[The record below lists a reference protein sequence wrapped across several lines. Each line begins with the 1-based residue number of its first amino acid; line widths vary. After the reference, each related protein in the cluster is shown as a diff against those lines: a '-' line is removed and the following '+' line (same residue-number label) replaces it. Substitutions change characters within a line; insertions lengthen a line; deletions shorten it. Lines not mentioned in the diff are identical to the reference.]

1 MDFLD
6 QLSSGLL
13 CGDGAMGTEIIARG
27 ALPDGCFEELVI
39 GNPALIL
46 GIHSDYLAAGARFI
60 ETNTFGANAVRL
72 ARFGLENRVGEFNA
86 AAVRLAKTAVVGKDA
101 FVAGSVGP
109 LGGRL
114 EAIREQGVDP
124 AAVYREQITALLDAG
139 VDVLQLETFLSLDE
153 ILLALGTAKSLSA
166 VPTVC
171 SMVCSEEGRL
181 STGESIVDAFRKLT
195 AAGADVVGLNCLSGP
210 HAMLRVLE
218 KIPLEFIL
226 AASPNAGH
234 PLYRDGRYL
243 YGLSPEYFATAGREF
258 AAQGARLIGGCCGT
272 SPAHIAALSKALAG
286 FHPATSKTVVRIT
299 EPPRPSAPTH
309 SEEVSLLDLIAEG
322 KKVIVTELDPPKTLD
337 LEKFFTGAR
346 ALAEAGSDAV
356 TLADNSLAILRVS
369 NVAVGAL
376 LKERLGIMPLLHI
389 SCRDRNLLGLQ
400 SELMGIAAL
409 GIRHILPLTGDP
421 AKVGDHP
428 GASSVYDVNSIE
440 LMRIIS
446 RLNEGYNQAGKS
458 IKVQTNFVQGCTF
471 NPNAKNLDAQVA
483 RLERKIAAG
492 ASYVMTQPVF
502 DTGLVAEMYRRTAH
516 LSVPIF
522 TGVWPLLNG
531 RQTEFL
537 HNEVPGIVI
546 PDHVRESMRGLE
558 GAEGKTKGIE
568 LGKDICRA
576 ALDRF
581 PGVYLI
587 TPFLNYETT
596 TELAGFVRS
605 L

>member
-6 QLSSGLL
+6 ELNSGLL
-13 CGDGAMGTEIIARG
+13 CGDGAMGTEIMARG
-27 ALPDGCFEELVI
+27 TLDGCFEELVCTA
-39 GNPALIL
+39 PELIS
-46 GIHSDYLAAGARFI
+46 GIHADYLAAGARVI

-72 ARFGLENRVGEFNA
+72 ARFGLENRVAEFNGTAVKIARA
-86 AAVRLAKTAVVGKDA
+86 AATGKNA
-101 FVAGSVGP
+101 YVAGSVGP
-109 LGGRL
+109 LGL
-114 EAIREQGVDP
+114 SNEAVREQGIDR
-124 AAVYREQITALLDAG
+124 AAVFTEQISTLLDGG
-139 VDVLQLETFLSLDE
+139 VDLLQLETFRELDE
-153 ILLALGTAKSLSA
+153 VLTALTAAKKLSG
-166 VPTVC
+166 VPVIC

-181 STGESIVDAFRKLT
+181 ISGQSIVDAFRKLT
-195 AAGADVVGLNCLSGP
+195 AAGADVVGLNCLTGP

-218 KIPLEFIL
+218 KIPLEFQL
-226 AASPNAGH
+226 SAFPNAGH
-234 PLYRDGRYL
+234 PLYHEGQYL

-258 AAQGARLIGGCCGT
+258 VVQGARLIGGCCGVG
-272 SPAHIAALSKALAG
+272 PEHIAALSKALIG
-286 FHPATSKTVVRIT
+286 LQPASKKTVIHVS
-299 EPPRPSAPTH
+299 EPPRPVARVVSQET
-309 SEEVSLLDLIAEG
+309 SLLDLVAAG
-322 KKVIVTELDPPKTLD
+322 KTVVVTELDPPKTLD
-337 LEKFFTGAR
+337 LDKYFAGAQ
-346 ALAEAGSDAV
+346 ALTEAGSDAI
-356 TLADNSLAILRVS
+356 TLADNSLAILRVA
-369 NVAVGAL
+369 NVSIGAI
-376 LKERLGIMPLLHI
+376 LKERFDIMPLIHV

-409 GIRHILPLTGDP
+409 GIRHVLPLTGDP

-446 RLNEGYNQAGKS
+446 RLNEGYNHAGKS

-471 NPNAKNLDAQVA
+471 NPNAKNLDSQVA

-502 DTGLVAEMYRRTAH
+502 DTALVAEMHRRTAH
-516 LSVPIF
+516 LGVPIF

-537 HNEVPGIVI
+537 HNEVPGISI
-546 PDHVRESMRGLE
+546 PDNVRETMRGLE
-558 GAEGKTKGIE
+558 GADGKRTGIE

-576 ALDRF
+576 ALDHF

-596 TELAGFVRS
+596 VELASFVRGF
-605 L
+605 